1 MKNYICTAAG
11 VIGAAIA
18 NIFGGWS
25 AAMTTLIIFM
35 AIDYITGLLVAGV
48 FKASKKSATG
58 GLESHAGFKGL
69 CRKGVILIF
78 VLIGA
83 RIDLLIGTSYLKD
96 AVCIGFIL
104 NEVISIVENAG
115 LMGIPLPS
123 AVMAAVELLR
133 QKSGEDVEE
142 ADNKEIT
149 GKEE

>member
-1 MKNYICTAAG
+1 MKNFICTAAG
-11 VIGAAIA
+11 VIGAGIA

-48 FKASKKSATG
+48 FKASKKSPTG

-123 AVMAAVELLR
+123 AVTAAVELLR
-133 QKSGEDVEE
+133 QKSGED
-142 ADNKEIT
+142 ADKNGEDT
-149 GKEE
+149 EDEDL